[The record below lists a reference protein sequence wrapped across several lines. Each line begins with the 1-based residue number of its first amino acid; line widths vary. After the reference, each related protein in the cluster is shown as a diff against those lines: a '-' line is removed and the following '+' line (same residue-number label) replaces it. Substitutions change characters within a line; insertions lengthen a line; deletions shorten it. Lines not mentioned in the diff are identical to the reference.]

1 MPMNLMNVNK
11 DNKRRHNRFRAWI
24 IALTCALANTAMS
37 HAASLED
44 IKTRGYITV
53 ATEDD
58 YRPFEFM
65 EQGKPTGY
73 DNELLVLVEKIA
85 GIKLR
90 QQIMPWSGI
99 LPGVTTGKYDMA
111 VSAVMVTDARKATFD
126 FTSPTA
132 QTTTYYA
139 TKKGSAIHTADE
151 LVGKVVG
158 AETGS
163 AMLTD
168 LRAFDAALKASKGKG
183 LKEIVEYHGY
193 PEAYQDLAIG
203 RLDAVA
209 NTDLT
214 LLPLIKERGDVFV
227 MGHPIGQPTYLAW
240 AVSKGNSDV
249 LKLIDGALLKLRA
262 SGDMYRLQ
270 KKWLG
275 ESHEAMPVSVN

>member
-1 MPMNLMNVNK
+1 MS
-11 DNKRRHNRFRAWI
+11 FS
-24 IALTCALANTAMS
+24 IAHTSSDRVLRPHPLRTWVLAVVCALASTAMS
-37 HAASLED
+37 HAATLDD
-44 IKTRGYITV
+44 IKARGYLTV

-65 EQGKPTGY
+65 DQGKAVGY
-73 DNELLVLVEKIA
+73 DNELLTLVEQTA

-90 QQIMPWSGI
+90 QQVMPWSGI

-111 VSAVMVTDARKATFD
+111 LSAVLVTDARKKTFD

-132 QTTTYYA
+132 QTTTFYA
-139 TKKGSAIHTADE
+139 TKKGSAIHSADD
-151 LVGKVVG
+151 LIGKTVG

-168 LRAFDAALKASKGKG
+168 LHAFDAQLKATKGKG

-214 LLPLIKERGDVFV
+214 LSTLIKERGDMFV
-227 MGHPIGQPTYLAW
+227 IGQPIGQPTYLAW
-240 AVSKGNSDV
+240 AVNKGNSDV
-249 LKLIDGALLKLRA
+249 LKLVDDALMKLRA
-262 SGDMYRLQ
+262 NGEMYRLQ

-275 ESHEAMPVSVN
+275 GSHEDMPVSIN

>member
-1 MPMNLMNVNK
+1 MTALLHNL
-11 DNKRRHNRFRAWI
+11 KRRMRI
-24 IALTCALANTAMS
+24 GKSVMALTVAMTAALAHTAMS
-37 HAASLED
+37 HAATLDEVKS
-44 IKTRGYITV
+44 RGYLLV

-65 EQGKPTGY
+65 DEGKATGY
-73 DNELLVLVEKIA
+73 DNELLTLVEKHSGLKI
-85 GIKLR
+85 R
-90 QQIMPWSGI
+90 QQVLPWAGI

-111 VSAVMVTDARKATFD
+111 LSAVLVTSARKATFD

-132 QTTTYYA
+132 QTTTYFA
-139 TKKGSAIHTADE
+139 TRKGSTLLTADD
-151 LVGKVVG
+151 LAGKIVG

-168 LRAFDAALKASKGKG
+168 LQAFDAKLKAQGKG

-193 PEAYQDLAIG
+193 PEAYQDLANG

-209 NTDLT
+209 NTDLS
-214 LLPLIKERGDVFV
+214 LISLVKERGDIFV
-227 MGHPIGQPTYLAW
+227 MAKPIGQPTYLAW
-240 AVSKGNSDV
+240 AVAKGNTDV
-249 LKLIDGALLKLRA
+249 LKTIDAALLELRK

-275 ESHEAMPVSVN
+275 ESHENMPVSLN